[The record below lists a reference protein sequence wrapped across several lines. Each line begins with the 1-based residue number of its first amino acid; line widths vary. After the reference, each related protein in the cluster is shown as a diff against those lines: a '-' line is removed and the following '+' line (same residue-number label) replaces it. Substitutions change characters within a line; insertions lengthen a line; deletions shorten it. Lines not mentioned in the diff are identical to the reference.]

1 MPAKK
6 TAEKPA
12 DRPADKAINNP
23 TEKPANKAVE
33 KPTEKNNA
41 SISKAGSNATNN
53 AVSNAGVKVGDKVKI
68 DYTGRFDDGTVF
80 DASEKHGQCLEFEI
94 GAKQIIP
101 GFENAIIGMKKGEE
115 KDIKL
120 QPSEAYGDV
129 NPQLFKKIEREHL
142 PKDQE
147 PQVDMILVIN
157 LPNGMQV
164 PAIITEITL
173 EDVTI
178 NLNHPLA
185 GKVLNFKIKV
195 VEINP

>member
-6 TAEKPA
+6 TEGKPMNKPAEKPMNKS
-12 DRPADKAINNP
+12 ADKP
-23 TEKPANKAVE
+23 VNKAAE

-41 SISKAGSNATNN
+41 STSKAGSNATNN
-53 AVSNAGVKVGDKVKI
+53 AVSNAAVKIGDKVKI
-68 DYTGRFDDGTVF
+68 EYTGRFDDGTVF

-115 KDIKL
+115 KNIKL

-147 PQVDMILVIN
+147 PQVDMILAIN

-164 PAIITEITL
+164 PAVITEITPK
-173 EDVTI
+173 DVTI

-185 GKVLNFKIKV
+185 GKTLNFKIKV
-195 VEINP
+195 VEIN

>member
-6 TAEKPA
+6 TEGKPMNKPAEKPMNKS
-12 DRPADKAINNP
+12 ADKP
-23 TEKPANKAVE
+23 VNKAAE

-41 SISKAGSNATNN
+41 STSKAGSNATNN
-53 AVSNAGVKVGDKVKI
+53 AVSNAAVKIGDKVKI
-68 DYTGRFDDGTVF
+68 EYTGRFDDGTVF

-115 KDIKL
+115 KNIKL

-147 PQVDMILVIN
+147 PQVDMILAIN

-164 PAIITEITL
+164 PAAITEITPK
-173 EDVTI
+173 DVTI

-185 GKVLNFKIKV
+185 GKTLNFKIKV
-195 VEINP
+195 VEIN

>member
-6 TAEKPA
+6 TEGKPMNKPAEKPMNKS
-12 DRPADKAINNP
+12 ADKP
-23 TEKPANKAVE
+23 VNKAAE

-41 SISKAGSNATNN
+41 STSKAGSNATNN
-53 AVSNAGVKVGDKVKI
+53 AVSNAAVKIGDKVKI
-68 DYTGRFDDGTVF
+68 EYTGRFDDGTVF

-115 KDIKL
+115 KNIKL

-164 PAIITEITL
+164 PAIITEITPK
-173 EDVTI
+173 DVTI

-185 GKVLNFKIKV
+185 GKTLNFKIKV
-195 VEINP
+195 VEIN

>member
-6 TAEKPA
+6 TEGKPINKPAEKPLNKLAEKPA
-12 DRPADKAINNP
+12 
-23 TEKPANKAVE
+23 
-33 KPTEKNNA
+33 EKNNVSA
-41 SISKAGSNATNN
+41 SKAGSNA
-53 AVSNAGVKVGDKVKI
+53 VSNAVVKTGNKVKI
-68 DYTGRFDDGTVF
+68 DYTGSFDDGTVF
-80 DASEKHGQCLEFEI
+80 DASEKHGQCLEFEV

-101 GFENAIIGMKKGEE
+101 GFEKAIIGMKKGEE
-115 KDIKL
+115 KNIKL

-129 NPQLFKKIEREHL
+129 NPQLFKKVEREHL

-147 PQVDMILVIN
+147 PQAGMVLVIN

-164 PAIITEITL
+164 PAAITEVTPK
-173 EDVTI
+173 DVTI